1 VIDIR
6 LHAYLR
12 AHVEGNGAER
22 VGPFVASFDA
32 HSAHPYRN
40 YAIPD
45 DQARPDAEQV
55 EALIAV
61 FTARG
66 RTPRLEYLPGLCPAV
81 EPALL
86 AAGFTAERR
95 LPVMTCAPG
104 EVHDVATPPGIDL
117 LLVHTED
124 QLRAAAEVQN
134 EAYGVD
140 ITEDADVARLRGVVA
155 SGGLVALA
163 RDATSG
169 EPAGSGLLT
178 TPHEGVSELAAVGV
192 REPFRRR
199 GIAAALTV
207 LLTRHGPA
215 VGITTPFLT
224 PEGDAEER
232 IYRRAGYTR
241 TTEML
246 HISR

>member
-32 HSAHPYRN
+32 HSDHPYRN
-40 YAIPD
+40 HAIPD
-45 DQARPDAEQV
+45 DQARPDAGQV

-66 RTPRLEYLPGLCPAV
+66 RTPRLKYLPGLCPAV

-104 EVHDVATPPGIDL
+104 EVHEVATPPGIDL

-169 EPAGSGLLT
+169 EPAGSGPLT

-199 GIAAALTV
+199 GIAAALTA

-232 IYRRAGYTR
+232 IYQRAGYTR